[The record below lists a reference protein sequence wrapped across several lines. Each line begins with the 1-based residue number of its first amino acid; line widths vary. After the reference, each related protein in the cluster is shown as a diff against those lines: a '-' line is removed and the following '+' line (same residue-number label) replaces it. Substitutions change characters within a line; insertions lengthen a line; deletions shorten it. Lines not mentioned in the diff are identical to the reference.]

1 MCGDRVQEKK
11 KGGYIYKVG
20 RDLMFDMSQ
29 LNTKQ
34 SNEIALKKK
43 AKKKTGSGVRVNI
56 MFENPPIMENC
67 SEPEFNAST
76 ANTKKKKKRTSR

>member
-43 AKKKTGSGVRVNI
+43 AKKKNGVRGQ
-56 MFENPPIMENC
+56 
-67 SEPEFNAST
+67 S
-76 ANTKKKKKRTSR
+76 